1 MTADALA
8 TAVFVLGP
16 EKGFSRCRKLE
27 GVDCLIVDGEGK
39 IILSP
44 GLNPPLFII
53 PQ

>member
-16 EKGFSRCRKLE
+16 EKGYALCQKLD
-27 GVDCLIVDGEGK
+27 GVECLIVDREGK

-44 GLNPPLFII
+44 SLKTW
-53 PQ
+53 